1 MLKSFI
7 PRFLVL
13 KSKLFHSLPESIYI
27 WINNLLKM
35 KAVFEIT
42 LKRTGTHS
50 LS

>member
-7 PRFLVL
+7 PGFLVL

-35 KAVFEIT
+35 KAVSEIT
-42 LKRTGTHS
+42 LKPTGTHS
-50 LS
+50 

>member
-1 MLKSFI
+1 MQKSFI

-42 LKRTGTHS
+42 LKPTGTHS

>member
-7 PRFLVL
+7 PVFLVL

-35 KAVFEIT
+35 KAVFEII

-50 LS
+50 